1 MGRTCY
7 CCKKDKECSYSIC
20 ECPEQQDI
28 NINRKKF
35 EISGINDIDY
45 LGSYTGKFVVLS
57 KLLGLLVNWVGY
69 DPTYGFN
76 SPYNRNY
83 GAIGFGS
90 ATIKYGIKTTGLS
103 NFNGSATYKKD
114 ASTCSFILDETTF
127 GDPSFIDN
135 NTQSILPIGDVVM
148 ETYIDV
154 QIQGGKL
161 YTYYNKGNSQYWCF
175 AECNTLS
182 DPCCNGC
189 FGAPLIRCPICDI
202 TKTIEC
208 PHVADMPTEWSGK
221 IGTRIIFKA
230 FANIANYIS
239 GGVSCIEGPSNQFG
253 LTLQFKDSQL
263 IAEGIYSDYGKNE
276 IRTEAYDAPS
286 SCSPYIASIPTP
298 GGIGTTTFACA
309 KNPCEYLSLKRF
321 YNNCKTPFFTSGTIP
336 TSVYTKY
343 VIVDPSNT
351 CLSSISCPP
360 PPNNPPFNY
369 FRREL
374 QKIIIYKDHINF
386 APVIPFYYHGLFIF
400 PAFNYE
406 NYRDFQDV
414 INIFNCNINGDSP
427 IPITT
432 ALPYSDCFRS
442 SEDYENTLC
451 STWDGEK
458 MTATYSLYI
467 EALLSSGGIYR
478 DPRFDK
484 TNYKNLIAC
493 QPNDDTGQGVQ
504 PYAQDCEDAT
514 GIGLFACDSGIPGE
528 LDNQCNDFFSAVRFS
543 QQSLCNPDK
552 PYTDLTVGDNLRD
565 FANVAVA
572 VPRPFAD
579 HADFWSKW
587 VEDYEIKYDFAE
599 CRSLPIGGS
608 VVPCECAPERLYSKT
623 KYFLPEL
630 DWTRFTSSDG
640 KQIRKVSV
648 NYDDAPNPV
657 FYLPKPPK
665 FQFKVTYD

>member
-7 CCKKDKECSYSIC
+7 CCKQKDKECSYSVC
-20 ECPEQQDI
+20 ECPEQQQDI
-28 NINRKKF
+28 SINRKKF

-45 LGSYTGKFVVLS
+45 LGSYAGKFVVLS
-57 KLLGLLVNWVGY
+57 KHLGLLANWVGY
-69 DPTYGFN
+69 DPILSF
-76 SPYNRNY
+76 PYSRNL

-114 ASTCSFILDETTF
+114 ASTCSFILDETSF
-127 GDPSFIDN
+127 GSPSFIDN

-161 YTYYNKGNSQYWCF
+161 YTYFSAGDPAYWC
-175 AECNTLS
+175 AGDCNPLS

-189 FGAPLIRCPICDI
+189 FQSSLARCPICDI
-202 TKTIEC
+202 PRKVMC

-230 FANIANYIS
+230 FANIANYIR
-239 GGVSCIEGPSNQFG
+239 GDVTCIEGPSNQFG
-253 LTLQFKDSQL
+253 FMLQLKDSQL

-286 SCSPYIASIPTP
+286 SCSSYIARIPTP
-298 GGIGTTTFACA
+298 GGIGTTTFECA

-321 YNNCKTPFFTSGTIP
+321 YNNCKTPFFGGDLAIP

-343 VIVDPSNT
+343 VNVDPSGT
-351 CLSSISCPP
+351 CSAGPFAPCPP
-360 PPNNPPFNY
+360 PINSTFQ
-369 FRREL
+369 RSL
-374 QKIIIYKDHINF
+374 QKIIIYKDHVNF
-386 APVIPFYYHGLFIF
+386 APVIPSYYNRLFIF
-400 PAFNYE
+400 PGFNYDTF
-406 NYRDFQDV
+406 RDFQDV
-414 INIFNCNINGDSP
+414 IDIFNCNINGDSP

-432 ALPYSDCFRS
+432 GLPYRDCFRL

-458 MTATYSLYI
+458 MTATYSLYMMG
-467 EALLSSGGIYR
+467 LFGVGGIYR
-478 DPRFDK
+478 DPRLDK

-493 QPNDDTGQGVQ
+493 QPDDLGFQL
-504 PYAQDCEDAT
+504 YAQDCEDAT
-514 GIGLFACDSGIPGE
+514 GVGLFACNRGTPGD
-528 LDNQCNDFFSAVRFS
+528 LNNSCNNFFNVVKFF
-543 QQSLCNPDK
+543 QESLCNPDK

-565 FANVAVA
+565 FANVAVS
-572 VPRPFAD
+572 VPRPFGYGAT
-579 HADFWSKW
+579 FWSRW
-587 VEDYEIKYDFAE
+587 VEDYEIKYDFEE
-599 CRSLPIGGS
+599 CRFPPIGGS
-608 VVPCECAPERLYSKT
+608 VVPCECTPEHLYSKT
-623 KYFLPEL
+623 KFFLPEL

-648 NYDDAPNPV
+648 DYNDIPDPV

-665 FQFKVTYD
+665 FQIKVTYD